1 MNMKIKKT
9 HILVNLLG
17 SLLMFWAV
25 FQACYFMKYGHE
37 TDFAY
42 YLNIAG
48 PALFSLLLLAQAI
61 KNYVEKDFKKFSLYL
76 ICAVVIAYISSAYV
90 L

>member
-1 MNMKIKKT
+1 MKMKKT
-9 HILVNLLG
+9 QILVNLLG
-17 SLLMFWAV
+17 SLLLFWAV
-25 FQACYFMKYGHE
+25 FQACYFTKYGHE

-48 PALFSLLLLAQAI
+48 PSLFSLLLLAQAI
-61 KNYVEKDFKKFSLYL
+61 KHYVEKDFKKFSLYL
-76 ICAVVIAYISSAYV
+76 VCAVVIAYISAAFV

>member
-1 MNMKIKKT
+1 MKVKKT
-9 HILVNLLG
+9 QILVNLVG
-17 SLLMFWAV
+17 GLLLFWAV
-25 FQACYFMKYGHE
+25 FQAFYFTKYGYE
-37 TDFAY
+37 TSFAY

-61 KNYVEKDFKKFSLYL
+61 KNFVEKDFKKFSLYL
-76 ICAVVIAYISSAYV
+76 ILAVVTAYIFAPYV